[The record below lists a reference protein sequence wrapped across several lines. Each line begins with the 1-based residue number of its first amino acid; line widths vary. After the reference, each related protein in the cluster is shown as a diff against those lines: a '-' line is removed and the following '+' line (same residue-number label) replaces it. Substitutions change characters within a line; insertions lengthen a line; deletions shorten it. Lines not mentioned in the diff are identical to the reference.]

1 MYVQGH
7 GKQYYIRR
15 TGKQTGKLE
24 AAVDKSSAQPVEHQ
38 KNRKNRR
45 MQGSAPQQKQVLG
58 LSHLELMIIQIAR
71 MESSRVTRPCVP
83 SCLSSLLTSLAAPPK
98 AT

>member
-24 AAVDKSSAQPVEHQ
+24 AAVDKQKLGPVEHQ
-38 KNRKNRR
+38 KNRKKIGECRVLPRNKNRF
-45 MQGSAPQQKQVLG
+45 
-58 LSHLELMIIQIAR
+58 
-71 MESSRVTRPCVP
+71 
-83 SCLSSLLTSLAAPPK
+83 
-98 AT
+98 